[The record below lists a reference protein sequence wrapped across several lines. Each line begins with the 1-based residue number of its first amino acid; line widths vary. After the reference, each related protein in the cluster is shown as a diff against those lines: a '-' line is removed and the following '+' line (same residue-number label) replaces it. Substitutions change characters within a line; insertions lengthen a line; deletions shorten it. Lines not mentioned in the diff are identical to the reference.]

1 MKPLTKIFIAG
12 GSGFI
17 GKSLIDELNEDIIIG
32 AASRKKINIKKKN
45 LFIYKKDLSQRWN
58 IDFSPDVI
66 IFSLQGKYKKGKKP
80 ELEENFNSQILALRN
95 CIKFYKKKKC
105 KLIIFFS
112 SMEVYGKIKTRMID
126 ENTSIY
132 KPNFYGAT
140 KFFCENILEESSDEV
155 NSLILRLPGIVGNKY
170 KPRCWL
176 YDIKNR
182 LDQNKPVNYFK
193 PNNKF
198 NNIFD
203 IKNLVKFLEIIF
215 KNKLINKFDILN
227 LGAKKPLT
235 INKLIKISKEKRLS
249 SSLLKKNDLKK
260 NSYEINIAK
269 LINKYKFNPDST
281 EKMLINFMNK

>member
-1 MKPLTKIFIAG
+1 M
-12 GSGFI
+12 S
-17 GKSLIDELNEDIIIG
+17 
-32 AASRKKINIKKKN
+32 
-45 LFIYKKDLSQRWN
+45 
-58 IDFSPDVI
+58 FS
-66 IFSLQGKYKKGKKP
+66 
-80 ELEENFNSQILALRN
+80 
-95 CIKFYKKKKC
+95 
-105 KLIIFFS
+105 
-112 SMEVYGKIKTRMID
+112 
-126 ENTSIY
+126 SIY

-140 KFFCENILEESSDEV
+140 KFYCENILEESSDEV
-155 NSLILRLPGIVGNKY
+155 NSLIIRLPGIVGNKY

-193 PNNKF
+193 PN
-198 NNIFD
+198 
-203 IKNLVKFLEIIF
+203 
-215 KNKLINKFDILN
+215 NKLINKFDILN

-260 NSYEINIAK
+260 NSFEINIAR